1 MDAPHKAGYQIDPP
15 QWDQHV
21 TEAVQ
26 FFGHLIAQE
35 SINCSEEA
43 KNGREVQGAVQVPW
57 KEISGQDLVISIRP
71 KFLVESYSYGDLE
84 ERIAN
89 LESWRQAAYF
99 YMLERFCQ
107 RLYKIE
113 SIAASLQTLVPAFQD
128 AGSLQSS
135 QLLRSIIVR
144 YAKNELSPPTQG
156 ERSPQFHSLGDRQI
170 VKVLCLLS
178 KIFCEEAKEIKQIK
192 EFPPGDRPQVF
203 RGFLAK
209 KGRSKSQRII
219 LFALS
224 TLLQSMLFQI

>member
-1 MDAPHKAGYQIDPP
+1 MSQKPFNFLGYS
-15 QWDQHV
+15 
-21 TEAVQ
+21 
-26 FFGHLIAQE
+26 IAQE
-35 SINCSEEA
+35 SINCSEESR
-43 KNGREVQGAVQVPW
+43 NGREVQGAVQVPW
-57 KEISGQDLVISIRP
+57 KEINGQDLVISIRP

-209 KGRSKSQRII
+209 ERSIKVAEDYPFRPDPHFYKACYSRYSGEDKTIKS
-219 LFALS
+219 F
-224 TLLQSMLFQI
+224 